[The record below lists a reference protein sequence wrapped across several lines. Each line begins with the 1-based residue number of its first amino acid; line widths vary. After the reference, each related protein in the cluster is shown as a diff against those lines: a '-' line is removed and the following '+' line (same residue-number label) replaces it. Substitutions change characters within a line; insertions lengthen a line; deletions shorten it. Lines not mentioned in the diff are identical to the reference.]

1 MVLETALTLQ
11 VSLVLCC
18 ELTVLAGFI
27 LVIRRFS
34 IQTKTKKQMY
44 WKRPH
49 VSHAQMSAK
58 TIFRFL
64 CSDKMCFTFDLAI
77 MVGWGLKNNALPSRH
92 L

>member
-1 MVLETALTLQ
+1 MTLQ
-11 VSLVLCC
+11 VSLVLCY

-34 IQTKTKKQMY
+34 IQTTTTTTKY

-49 VSHAQMSAK
+49 VSHARMSAK

-77 MVGWGLKNNALPSRH
+77 MVGWGLKNNALPSCH